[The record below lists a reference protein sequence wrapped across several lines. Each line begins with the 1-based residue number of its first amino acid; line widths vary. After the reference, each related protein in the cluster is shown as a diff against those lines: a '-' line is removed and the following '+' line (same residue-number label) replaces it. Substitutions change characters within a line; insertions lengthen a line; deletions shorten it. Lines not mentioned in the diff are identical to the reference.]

1 MLISQA
7 KIKDIRDGLM
17 EDAAVTQADAE
28 VFLSHDHNLRIASGK
43 EIVRNA
49 AVELL
54 RCQASRQ
61 KVPASAGDIVL

>member
-1 MLISQA
+1 
-7 KIKDIRDGLM
+7 M
-17 EDAAVTQADAE
+17 EEAAVTQADAE

-61 KVPASAGDIVL
+61 KVPAGVGNLVL